1 VIGKLTVKVS
11 HAGYSIAAMG
21 MQGMSVAD
29 VRRAYQ
35 GRLGIPPRAAAFL
48 NDRSIGGGMERRVV
62 VRSHDRLAFMNEQEV
77 YVWRKYRGED
87 TILQAVR

>member
-1 VIGKLTVKVS
+1 VTIKVS

-35 GRLGIPPRAAAFL
+35 GRLAIPQRAAAFL
-48 NDRSIGGGMERRVV
+48 NDRSIGGGMEHRVV
-62 VRSHDRLAFMNEQEV
+62 LRSHDRVAFMKEQEV
-77 YVWRKYRGED
+77 YVWRKYQGVK
-87 TILQAVR
+87 TQVYPAK

>member
-1 VIGKLTVKVS
+1 MTVQVS
-11 HAGYSIAAMG
+11 HAGYNIAAMG

-35 GRLGIPPRAAAFL
+35 ARLAIPRRAAAFL
-48 NDRSIGGGMERRVV
+48 NDKSIGGGMERRVV

-77 YVWRKYRGED
+77 YVWRKYQGTETQVYPAR
-87 TILQAVR
+87 

>member
-1 VIGKLTVKVS
+1 MNSKLTVRIS
-11 HAGYSIAAMG
+11 HAGNNIAAPG

-29 VRRAYQ
+29 VRRTYQ
-35 GRLGIPPRAAAFL
+35 GRLAIPRRAAAFL

-77 YVWRKYRGED
+77 YLWRKYQGLKTQVYPAR
-87 TILQAVR
+87 